1 MNRFVACIAIGIVAM
16 GLGVDV
22 EATES
27 VAEQAACLALKSK
40 IAADTGMPP
49 SGPSEKGWSGWFC
62 DFADPVDGYY
72 VIALRS
78 NRPAPYSNLM
88 GWYAVQR
95 ETSAV
100 FTWNLEEHKAVPLRD
115 GN

>member
-1 MNRFVACIAIGIVAM
+1 M

-27 VAEQAACLALKSK
+27 VAEQAACSALKSK
-40 IAADTGMPP
+40 IAADTGMPL
-49 SGPSEKGWSGWFC
+49 SGPSDESWSGWFC
-62 DFADPVDGYY
+62 DFADRIDGYY

-88 GWYAVQR
+88 GWYAVQS
-95 ETSAV
+95 ETSTV
-100 FTWNLEEHKAVPLRD
+100 FSWNLEEQKAVPLREGD
-115 GN
+115 